1 MAPTK
6 FKPGDSLS
14 LSPNDE
20 AIYLKTT
27 VKVNNEAGMLP

>member
-6 FKPGDSLS
+6 LKPGDSLS

-20 AIYLKTT
+20 AIYLKTI
-27 VKVNNEAGMLP
+27 VKVNNEECMLP